1 MNTLGLVETVV
12 LGWVRLYTLGSE
24 MGARNDRRAEIESDL
39 WEHRNHV
46 ACEGEG
52 SSVTSVSILGRW
64 VAGMPADL
72 SWRASQIGRSGRTTK
87 ESIMTNILSRYWWQ
101 ALAAFTATVTI
112 YAGIRQFFTDEVS
125 EGVSAGKII
134 ALILFVAAGCLTL
147 LGLAVHR
154 TMPRRGP
161 LMVIIGVLPAAL
173 VGLLG
178 IGLIVGL
185 IASLAGGEDWWWLPV
200 GVASAVATA
209 AGVGAFGA
217 WWHAK
222 PAGDTAIMRI
232 SLLPVAFVVGGLLA
246 AGVGVGVGVFTIP
259 LLLIGGVSCVIGI
272 GMWSRQTSTAP

>member
-1 MNTLGLVETVV
+1 MKTFGLAETVV
-12 LGWVRLYTLGSE
+12 LGWVWLYTLGSE
-24 MGARNDRRAEIESDL
+24 IGARNDRRAEIESDL
-39 WEHRNHV
+39 WEHRNY
-46 ACEGEG
+46 AAPEGDG
-52 SSVTSVSILGRW
+52 SSVTAVSILGRW
-64 VAGMPADL
+64 VAGIPADL
-72 SWRASQIGRSGRTTK
+72 SWRASQIRRSGRTTK
-87 ESIMTNILSRYWWQ
+87 ESIMTSILSRYWWQ

-125 EGVSAGKII
+125 AGVSTGKII
-134 ALILFVAAGCLTL
+134 ALVLFVAAGCLTL

-161 LMVIIGVLPAAL
+161 LMVVIGVLPAAL

-185 IASLAGGEDWWWLPV
+185 IASLAGGEGWWWLPV

-222 PAGDTAIMRI
+222 PAGDTTILRI
-232 SLLPVAFVVGGLLA
+232 SLLPVAFVLGGLVA
-246 AGVGVGVGVFTIP
+246 ASVGVGVGVFTIP
-259 LLLIGGVSCVIGI
+259 LLLIGGVSCLIGI
-272 GMWSRQTSTAP
+272 GLWSRQTGTAP

>member
-52 SSVTSVSILGRW
+52 SPVTSVSILGRW
-64 VAGMPADL
+64 VAGIPADL

-112 YAGIRQFFTDEVS
+112 YTGIRQFFTDEVS
-125 EGVSAGKII
+125 AGVSAGKII
-134 ALILFVAAGCLTL
+134 ALILFVAAGCLIL

-185 IASLAGGEDWWWLPV
+185 IASLAGGEGWWWLPV

-217 WWHAK
+217 WWHAE
-222 PAGDTAIMRI
+222 PAGDTTIMRI
-232 SLLPVAFVVGGLLA
+232 SLLPVAFVVGGLVA
-246 AGVGVGVGVFTIP
+246 AGVGVGMGVFTIP
-259 LLLIGGVSCVIGI
+259 LLLIGGVSCLIGI
-272 GMWSRQTSTAP
+272 GVWSRQTSTAP

>member
-1 MNTLGLVETVV
+1 MNTVGLVETVV
-12 LGWVRLYTLGSE
+12 LGWVRLYTRGTE
-24 MGARNDRRAEIESDL
+24 IGARDDRRAEIESDL
-39 WEHRNHV
+39 WEHRNHF
-46 ACEGEG
+46 AREGEG
-52 SSVTSVSILGRW
+52 PSVSSVSILGRW
-64 VAGMPADL
+64 VAGIPADV
-72 SWRASQIGRSGRTTK
+72 SWRASQIRRSDRTTK
-87 ESIMTNILSRYWWQ
+87 ESIMTSILSRYWWQ
-101 ALAAFTATVTI
+101 VLAAFTATVTI
-112 YAGIRQFFTDEVS
+112 YAGIRQFFADEVS
-125 EGVSAGKII
+125 AGVSAGKII
-134 ALILFVAAGCLTL
+134 ALVLCVAAGCLTL
-147 LGLAVHR
+147 LGLAVLR

-259 LLLIGGVSCVIGI
+259 LLLIGGVSCLMGI